1 LYILFISEVKKDA
14 VQVKM
19 LQFWGK
25 YCAAGFLNELFRP
38 GKNDVTTA
46 LSFTFDVVMINR

>member
-25 YCAAGFLNELFRP
+25 YRAAGFLNELFGP